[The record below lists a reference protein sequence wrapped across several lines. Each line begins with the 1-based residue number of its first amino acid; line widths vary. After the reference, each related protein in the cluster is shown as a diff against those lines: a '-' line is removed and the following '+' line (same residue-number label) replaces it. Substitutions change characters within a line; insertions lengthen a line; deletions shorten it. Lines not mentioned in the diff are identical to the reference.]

1 MDDICVLVL
10 KNYVGTL
17 ANTESIIEKYERW
30 KLLISVQFVLVCYN
44 DMIHMLDK

>member
-1 MDDICVLVL
+1 MLVL
-10 KNYVGTL
+10 LQILKVL
-17 ANTESIIEKYERW
+17 LKKYERW